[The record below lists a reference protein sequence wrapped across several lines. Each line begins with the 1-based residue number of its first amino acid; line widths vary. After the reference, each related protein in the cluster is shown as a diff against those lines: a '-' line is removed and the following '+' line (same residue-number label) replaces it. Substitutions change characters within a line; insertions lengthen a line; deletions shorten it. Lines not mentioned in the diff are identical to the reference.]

1 MIVGYMAEG
10 HLYCPGC
17 TPQVETRAVFN
28 DDPGVMRKRC
38 SVCKRRLT
46 QIASSPS
53 PQPWRVGGVY
63 EPPPI
68 MSPLPLR

>member
-17 TPQVETRAVFN
+17 TPEVETRAVFS

-38 SVCKRRLT
+38 SVCKKRLT
-46 QIASSPS
+46 
-53 PQPWRVGGVY
+53 
-63 EPPPI
+63 
-68 MSPLPLR
+68 